1 MLVKLWW
8 SLFLISII
16 IIQNLHSFS
25 SFYGAMSVPLLA
37 WNALKVKTKLE
48 KKRKSI
54 SVHTKK
60 PSKLFNIVIAVHVGV
75 VFLPPF

>member
-1 MLVKLWW
+1 M
-8 SLFLISII
+8 ISII

-37 WNALKVKTKLE
+37 WNVLKVKTKLE
-48 KKRKSI
+48 KKKKKSI